1 METSKQKK
9 TSNLDLLTAIEHI
22 VDKAKGSGLSSEF
35 YRKANRY
42 IKYVAEKMELTKE
55 QSVML
60 ALFIDNSDS
69 TSISIGDL
77 GQFLDCRTTRLLR

>member
-9 TSNLDLLTAIEHI
+9 TNNLDLLTAIEHI

-42 IKYVAEKMELTKE
+42 IKYVAENFPENRP
-55 QSVML
+55 S
-60 ALFIDNSDS
+60 
-69 TSISIGDL
+69 
-77 GQFLDCRTTRLLR
+77 